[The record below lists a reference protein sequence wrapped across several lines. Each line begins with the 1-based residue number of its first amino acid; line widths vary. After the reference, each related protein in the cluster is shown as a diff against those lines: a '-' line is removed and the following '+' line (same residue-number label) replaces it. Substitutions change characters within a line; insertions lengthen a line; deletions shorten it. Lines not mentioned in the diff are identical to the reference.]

1 MNSFV
6 DVLLP
11 LPINNSFTYSF
22 NRKIYINISI
32 GMRVVV
38 PFGKNRLLTGIIN
51 KIHEEKPINYETK
64 DIIALLDK
72 YPITSELIIDYWKW
86 VSNYYMCS
94 IGDILKTSLPSTLLL
109 EGESI
114 ISRKKSDNLILR
126 KTTDDQFLIYEALE
140 RGPLS
145 ISDVMSIVQ
154 KKSVMPVIE
163 EMIKMNLIDL
173 SQKLNDK
180 YVPKFSRYICLNEK
194 YKSKKKQKELF
205 ENLKNSPKQFE
216 LVNFLIK
223 DQKKIDE
230 YVKLKDI
237 RKKIDFSSSIIKVL
251 LEKKILKEK
260 ILQEDRSIFNNK
272 LKDSKLLLT
281 EKQKVAFNQI

>member
-51 KIHEEKPINYETK
+51 KIHKEKPINYETK
-64 DIIALLDK
+64 NIIALLDK
-72 YPITSELIIDYWKW
+72 YPIISELIIDYWKW

-94 IGDILKTSLPSTLLL
+94 IGDILKASLPSTLLL

-114 ISRKKSDNLILR
+114 ISRKNSDNLILR
-126 KTTDDQFLIYEALE
+126 KTNDDQFLIYEALE

-173 SQKLNDK
+173 SQRLNDK
-180 YVPKFSRYICLNEK
+180 YVPKFSRYVALNKK
-194 YKSKKKQKELF
+194 YKSKKKQKDLY
-205 ENLKNSPKQFE
+205 ENLKNTPKQFE
-216 LVNFLIK
+216 LVNYLIK
-223 DQKKIDE
+223 KGMLATE
-230 YVKLKDI
+230 LCP
-237 RKKIDFSSSIIKVL
+237 FS
-251 LEKKILKEK
+251 
-260 ILQEDRSIFNNK
+260 FF
-272 LKDSKLLLT
+272 T
-281 EKQKVAFNQI
+281 